1 MSLPLR
7 LTLAFLA
14 LASLVAIVAFASFTG
29 SQRLETAVSEL
40 NRQDGI
46 DLRHVDLPA
55 SWLEIEGF
63 WNPEGRFVADA
74 VEIHPGHRFP
84 SLRGAIQSIDREQR
98 TITLFGTAI
107 AIREDTRFVQ
117 PGAIARFEDFA
128 VGQRVEV
135 DSEIEG
141 RRWIA
146 REIESEKVKNSDKI
160 KATVTDQDLDGKPPE
175 LVRIDDLEI
184 EIQSSTDHAP
194 ASALGR
200 IETAARMETALHE
213 CLAFAYALVAAP
225 KSVRSGESVGTDES
239 GNGAA
244 KLLADPRLRLEHA
257 LADFEYH
264 LDRAELADASGAAK
278 HNLARLNERR
288 AELRESIGKLLASAA
303 HDRASA
309 RAYLDQ
315 QVAPLLQEVLIP
327 HVNDYLSHAQK
338 SLEGQLI
345 WIVDNSHWTTQFAL
359 LIGIA
364 AAIAAVLVAVLVWR
378 SITLPVRVLHAA
390 ALRIGEGHLDTRVEL
405 HSRDEIG
412 VLASAFNKMASELEA
427 STVSVDKLQSVFDSM
442 AAALV
447 ILSPDGRVSNAN
459 AAAARMLRYS
469 HAELLELRYDQF
481 CTSFASGAREDASEA
496 ANPLASVLA
505 GTERSFLRKDGTRFP
520 VSFSATELRSSP
532 DAPLRGYVCVAQDL
546 SLIKHIEE
554 RLRGSLAEKELLL
567 REVHHRV
574 KNNLQII
581 CSMLALQ
588 AAEIEDSAVRE
599 PFEQSE
605 SRIRSMALIHDQL
618 YENAGAGNIPMRAY
632 LERLAGDLA
641 RSLRRR
647 GGVAL
652 SVECDDITLDID
664 RSLACGLIV
673 SELVTKSIASA
684 LATGSEQRVAVE
696 LARESGGRCRLRIS
710 GVDLAAPSGDG
721 TALRSGAFAMNLIEA
736 LAKQLR
742 ASERTTSADQRQL
755 EIVFPL
761 DDPAE
766 AAA

>member
-7 LTLAFLA
+7 LTLAFFA
-14 LASLVAIVAFASFTG
+14 LGSLVAIVAFASFTG
-29 SQRLETAVSEL
+29 SQRLESAVAEL
-40 NRQDGI
+40 NRVDGI

-63 WNPEGRFVADA
+63 WSPEGRFVADD
-74 VEIHPGHRFP
+74 VQIHPGHRFP
-84 SLRGAIQSIDREQR
+84 SLRGAIQALDREQR
-98 TITLFGTAI
+98 TVTLFGRPI
-107 AIREDTRFVQ
+107 AIRESTDFVE
-117 PGAIARFEDFA
+117 PGSARRFEDLSI
-128 VGQRVEV
+128 GQRVEV
-135 DSEIEG
+135 DSEVEG
-141 RRWIA
+141 GTWVA
-146 REIESEKVKNSDKI
+146 REVESDKIKKSDKI
-160 KATVTDQDLDGKPPE
+160 KATVTDQDLDGAPPE
-175 LVRIDDLEI
+175 RVSVHGLEI

-213 CLAFAYALVAAP
+213 CLAFSYALVAAP
-225 KSVRSGESVGTDES
+225 KRLRGGESPETGSDR
-239 GNGAA
+239 AA
-244 KLLADPRLRLEHA
+244 DLLADPRLRLEHA

-264 LDRAELADASGAAK
+264 LDRAKLADASGAAK

-288 AELRESIGKLLASAA
+288 AELRESIGELLA
-303 HDRASA
+303 RSA
-309 RAYLDQ
+309 RNRTEARSYLDHD
-315 QVAPLLQEVLIP
+315 VAPLLQEALIP

-338 SLEGQLI
+338 SLEAQLAI
-345 WIVDNSHWTTQFAL
+345 LVDGSHWTTQFAL

-378 SITLPVRVLHAA
+378 SITLPVRVLHSA
-390 ALRIGEGHLDTRVEL
+390 ALRIGEGHLDTRVDL
-405 HSRDEIG
+405 KSRDEIG

-447 ILSPDGRVSNAN
+447 ILSPDGQVSNAN

-469 HAELLELRYDQF
+469 HDELLALRYDEF
-481 CTSFASGAREDASEA
+481 CTSATAPGARDDAV
-496 ANPLASVLA
+496 PLAGVLA
-505 GTERSFLRKDGTRFP
+505 GNERSFTRKDGTRFP
-520 VSFSATELRSSP
+520 VSFSATELRSAP
-532 DAPLRGYVCVAQDL
+532 EAPLRGYVCVAQDL

-588 AAEIEDSAVRE
+588 AAEIEDVAVRE

-618 YENAGAGNIPMRAY
+618 YESAGAGNIPMRAY
-632 LERLAGDLA
+632 LERLAGDLS

-652 SVECDDITLDID
+652 SVECDEITLDID

-684 LATGSEQRVAVE
+684 YASAADQRIAVK
-696 LARESGGRCRLRIS
+696 LAREAGGRCRLQIQ
-710 GVDLAAPSGDG
+710 GVDLAAPSG
-721 TALRSGAFAMNLIEA
+721 TAPSPARGAFAMNLIEA

-742 ASERTTSADQRQL
+742 ASERNLYAESREL

-761 DDPAE
+761 DE
-766 AAA
+766 AAEVPA